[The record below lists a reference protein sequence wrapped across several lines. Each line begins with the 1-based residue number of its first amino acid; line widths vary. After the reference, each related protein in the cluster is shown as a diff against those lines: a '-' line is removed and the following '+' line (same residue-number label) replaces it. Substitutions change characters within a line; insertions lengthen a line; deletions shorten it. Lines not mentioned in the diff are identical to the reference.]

1 MHTEESTNILETYV
15 NHLQNI
21 GLNHQES
28 YSIVLKFWV
37 MVNSEFIKIIEDNK
51 TISLLNIYSSNNFHL
66 SDFVS
71 LFEYYKVSKVLL
83 EKVLVENLCA
93 FLANIDI
100 GFLLSTI
107 KDLKSRKAIGQ
118 YFTNPEMIDQVYRN
132 ITNNPRLQR
141 KFSVMDFSAGLGYFL
156 KPFLKDNCDI
166 YGVELDP
173 LVYELMLFSFL
184 FHPSLTNNVKTRLML
199 TVKQGDSLIG
209 FKEKTIDEIFSKSI
223 LKANFLEYISLRNK
237 ILTIDREIDL
247 NDLKE
252 YYERRNLFAEG
263 AKHFRSFNWVV
274 DFPELF
280 FDQKGNLLE
289 EIGVDYVV
297 GNPPWIYYKDV
308 DEKQYKKDILDP
320 RISNFLRG
328 KYNFS
333 LPFVILAHIISKEKG
348 SLVVPQG
355 ILTETYAKEWRKEVF
370 TKRAISEITLCKKDW
385 FEEVIN
391 EFSIIFWDKRSK
403 FSEIN
408 LRNERTASEFTIPYD
423 SIDLD
428 LNLLRLL
435 PPNILFYLK
444 KIEAESPILSDF
456 ISIRRG
462 LTLSKDYQNK
472 YKNKEIK
479 TETSNH
485 VKKLLRSNS
494 FLKNKE
500 NGVFNFQLSHSGEIF
515 VYDKKLLGAPG
526 SEQLF
531 EQSKIIRRNRG
542 KIWYIGLDL
551 NGDYY
556 VNDIFDIMYSKKEQI
571 SIKIIY
577 GYLCS
582 SFIQLIAES
591 LLVRD
596 ITSNVV
602 RQFPFPRFN
611 FEQISKIEKSVDR
624 WLFSQRTEN
633 DFSKMR
639 KEVDEI
645 VFNHWRFPDEIRKYF
660 DNNTHLRWKE

>member
-28 YSIVLKFWV
+28 YSVVLKFWV
-37 MVNSEFIKIIEDNK
+37 MVNNEFIKIIEDNK
-51 TISLLNIYSSNNFHL
+51 TVSLSNIYASNNFHL
-66 SDFVS
+66 SDFVPF
-71 LFEYYKVSKVLL
+71 FEYYKVSKVLL
-83 EKVLVENLCA
+83 EKELVENLCD

-100 GFLLSTI
+100 GILLSTI
-107 KDLKSRKAIGQ
+107 KDLKSRKATGQ

-132 ITNNPRLQR
+132 ITNNSRLQR
-141 KFSVMDFSAGLGYFL
+141 KFSVIDFSAGLGYFL
-156 KPFLKDNCDI
+156 KPFLKDNCNI

-184 FHPSLTNNVKTRLML
+184 FHPSLTNNVKTRLVL

-209 FKEKTIDEIFSKSI
+209 FNEKTIDEILSKSI

-237 ILTIDREIDL
+237 MLTIDEDVDL

-263 AKHFRSFNWVV
+263 AKRFKSFNWML

-280 FDQKGNLLE
+280 FDQQGNLLE

-297 GNPPWIYYKDV
+297 GNPPWVYYKDV
-308 DEKQYKKDILDP
+308 DEKQYKKDILNP

-333 LPFVILAHIISKEKG
+333 LPFVILAHVISKEKG

-370 TKRAISEITLCKKDW
+370 TKRAVSEIILCKKDW
-385 FEEVIN
+385 FEGVKN
-391 EFSIIFWDKRSK
+391 EFSIIFWDKKSK
-403 FSEIN
+403 FSEIK
-408 LRNERTASEFTIPYD
+408 LRNEITASEFTIPYD
-423 SIDLD
+423 SIDRD

-435 PPNILFYLK
+435 PLDIFSFLK

-456 ISIRRG
+456 TSIRRG
-462 LTLSKDYQNK
+462 LTLSKEYQNY
-472 YKNKEIK
+472 YKNKEMETESSNQIK
-479 TETSNH
+479 N
-485 VKKLLRSNS
+485 LLRSNS

-500 NGVFNFQLSHSGEIF
+500 NGVFNFQLYHSGETF
-515 VYDKKLLGAPG
+515 VYDKNLLGAPG

-531 EQSKIIRRNRG
+531 EQPKIIRRNRG
-542 KIWYIGLDL
+542 KLWYIGLDL

-556 VNDIFDIMYSKKEQI
+556 VNDIFDIMYSKKKQI
-571 SIKIIY
+571 STKIIY

-582 SFIQLIAES
+582 SFIQLLAES

-596 ITSNVV
+596 ITSNIV
-602 RQFPFPRFN
+602 RQFPFPKFN
-611 FEQISKIEKSVDR
+611 FEQQSKIEESVDK
-624 WLFSQRTEN
+624 WLLSQSMEN
-633 DFSKMR
+633 DFSIMR
-639 KEVDEI
+639 KEIDEI
-645 VFNHWRFPDEIRKYF
+645 VFDNWRFPEEIRKYII
-660 DNNTHLRWKE
+660 NNACLHWRE

>member
-15 NHLQNI
+15 NHLKNM

-28 YSIVLKFWV
+28 YSLILKVWV
-37 MVNSEFIKIIEDNK
+37 MVNNEFIRIIEDNE
-51 TISLLNIYSSNNFHL
+51 TISLSNIYSSNNFHL
-66 SDFVS
+66 SDFVP

-83 EKVLVENLCA
+83 DKEVVDNLCD

-132 ITNNPRLQR
+132 ITNNSRLQ
-141 KFSVMDFSAGLGYFL
+141 KQFSVMDFSAGLGYFL
-156 KPFLKDNCDI
+156 KPFLKDNCSI

-184 FHPSLTNNVKTRLML
+184 FHPSFTNNVKTRLLL
-199 TVKQGDSLIG
+199 TIKQGDSLIG
-209 FKEKTIDEIFSKSI
+209 FKEKAIDEIFSKST
-223 LKANFLEYISLRNK
+223 LKTNFLEFITLRNK
-237 ILTIDREIDL
+237 ILTIDREINL

-252 YYERRNLFAEG
+252 YFERRNLFAER
-263 AKHFRSFNWVV
+263 AKQFRSFNWVV

-280 FDQKGNLLE
+280 FDQEGNLLE

-297 GNPPWIYYKDV
+297 GNPPWVYYKDV

-370 TKRAISEITLCKKDW
+370 TKRVVSEIILCKKDW

-391 EFSIIFWDKRSK
+391 EFSIIFWDKKSK
-403 FSEIN
+403 SSEIK
-408 LRNERTASEFTIPYD
+408 LRNEITASEFTIPYD
-423 SIDLD
+423 SIDRD

-435 PPNILFYLK
+435 PPDILSFLK

-462 LTLSKDYQNK
+462 LTLSKEYQNY
-472 YKNKEIK
+472 YKNKEMETK
-479 TETSNH
+479 TSNQI
-485 VKKLLRSNS
+485 KDLLRSNS

-500 NGVFNFQLSHSGEIF
+500 NGVFNFQLYHSGETF
-515 VYDKKLLGAPG
+515 VYDKNLLGAPG

-531 EQSKIIRRNRG
+531 EQPKIIRRNRG
-542 KIWYIGLDL
+542 KLWYIGLDL

-556 VNDIFDIMYSKKEQI
+556 VNDIFDIMYSKKKQI
-571 SIKIIY
+571 STKIIY

-582 SFIQLIAES
+582 SFIQLLAES

-596 ITSNVV
+596 ITSNIV
-602 RQFPFPRFN
+602 RQFPFPKFN
-611 FEQISKIEKSVDR
+611 FDQLSKIEESVAK
-624 WLFSQRTEN
+624 WLLSQSTEN
-633 DFSKMR
+633 DFSIMR
-639 KEVDEI
+639 KEVDKI
-645 VFNHWRFPDEIRKYF
+645 VFDYWSFPDEIRKYIENSAF
-660 DNNTHLRWKE
+660 LRWRE

>member
-28 YSIVLKFWV
+28 YSLVLKFWV
-37 MVNSEFIKIIEDNK
+37 MVNNKFIKIIENNK

-66 SDFVS
+66 SDFVP
-71 LFEYYKVSKVLL
+71 LFEFYKVSKVLL
-83 EKVLVENLCA
+83 KKELVEDLCG
-93 FLANIDI
+93 FLANKDI

-118 YFTNPEMIDQVYRN
+118 YFTNPEMINQVYQN
-132 ITNNPRLQR
+132 ITNNSRSQR

-156 KPFLKDNCDI
+156 KPFLEDNCNI

-184 FHPSLTNNVKTRLML
+184 FHPTLTNNVKTRLVL

-223 LKANFLEYISLRNK
+223 LKTNFLEFISLRNK

-252 YYERRNLFAEG
+252 YYERRNLFAEK
-263 AKHFRSFNWVV
+263 AKNFRSFNWVI

-297 GNPPWIYYKDV
+297 GNPPWVYYKDV
-308 DEKQYKKDILDP
+308 DEKHYKKNIFDP
-320 RISNFLRG
+320 RISDFLRG

-333 LPFVILAHIISKEKG
+333 LPFVILAHIVSKEKG

-355 ILTETYAKEWRKEVF
+355 ILTETYAKEWRKEIF
-370 TKRAISEITLCKKDW
+370 TKRAISEIILCKKDW
-385 FEEVIN
+385 FEEVVN

-403 FSEIN
+403 FSEIK
-408 LRNERTASEFTIPYD
+408 LKNEITASEFTIPYD
-423 SIDLD
+423 SINQD

-435 PPNILFYLK
+435 PPDILSFLN

-462 LTLSKDYQNK
+462 LTLSKEYQNY
-472 YKNKEIK
+472 YKSKEIK
-479 TETSNH
+479 TEASDQ
-485 VKKLLRSNS
+485 VKKILRSNS

-500 NGVFNFQLSHSGEIF
+500 NGVFNFQLSHSGETF

-531 EQSKIIRRNRG
+531 EQPKIIRRNRG
-542 KIWYIGLDL
+542 KLWYIGLDL

-556 VNDIFDIMYSKKEQI
+556 VNDIFDIMYSKNKQI
-571 SIKIIY
+571 STKIIY

-602 RQFPFPRFN
+602 RQFPFPMFN
-611 FEQISKIEKSVDR
+611 SEQLNKIEESVDK
-624 WLFSQRTEN
+624 WLLSQSTEN

-645 VFNHWRFPDEIRKYF
+645 VFDYWRFPVEIRKYIIK
-660 DNNTHLRWKE
+660 NTNLRWRE

>member
-1 MHTEESTNILETYV
+1 MHTKESTNILEKYV
-15 NHLQNI
+15 NHLQNT

-28 YSIVLKFWV
+28 YSVVLKFWV
-37 MVNSEFIKIIEDNK
+37 MVNNEFIKIIEDNK
-51 TISLLNIYSSNNFHL
+51 TVSLSNIYASNNFHL
-66 SDFVS
+66 SDFVPF
-71 LFEYYKVSKVLL
+71 FEYYKVSKVLL
-83 EKVLVENLCA
+83 EKELVENLCD

-100 GFLLSTI
+100 GILLSTI
-107 KDLKSRKAIGQ
+107 KDLKSRKATGQ
-118 YFTNPEMIDQVYRN
+118 YFTNPEMINQVYRN
-132 ITNNPRLQR
+132 ITNNPILQR
-141 KFSVMDFSAGLGYFL
+141 KFSVIDFSAGLGYFL
-156 KPFLKDNCDI
+156 KPFLNDNCNI

-184 FHPSLTNNVKTRLML
+184 FHPSLTNNVKTRLVL

-209 FKEKTIDEIFSKSI
+209 FKEKNIDEIFSKSI

-263 AKHFRSFNWVV
+263 AKQFRSFNWVV

-280 FDQKGNLLE
+280 FDQKGNMLE

-297 GNPPWIYYKDV
+297 GNPPWVYYKDV

-348 SLVVPQG
+348 SLIVPQG

-370 TKRAISEITLCKKDW
+370 TKRAISEIILCKKDW

-408 LRNERTASEFTIPYD
+408 LRNERTSSKFTIPYD
-423 SIDLD
+423 SIDQD

-435 PPNILFYLK
+435 PSDILSFLK

-462 LTLSKDYQNK
+462 LTLSKEYQNY
-472 YKNKEIK
+472 YKNNEMVTKP
-479 TETSNH
+479 SNQ

-494 FLKNKE
+494 FSKNKE
-500 NGVFNFQLSHSGEIF
+500 NGVFNFQLSHSGETF
-515 VYDKKLLGAPG
+515 VYDKNLLGAPG

-531 EQSKIIRRNRG
+531 EQPKIIRRNRG
-542 KIWYIGLDL
+542 NLWYIGLDL

-556 VNDIFDIMYSKKEQI
+556 VNDIFDIMYSKKKQI
-571 SIKIIY
+571 STKIIY

-582 SFIQLIAES
+582 SFIQLLAES

-611 FEQISKIEKSVDR
+611 LEQLSKIEESVDK
-624 WLFSQRTEN
+624 WLLSQSMEN
-633 DFSKMR
+633 DFSIMR

-645 VFNHWRFPDEIRKYF
+645 VFDYWRFPVEIRKYF
-660 DNNTHLRWKE
+660 ENNAYLHWRE

>member
-1 MHTEESTNILETYV
+1 MHTKESTNILEKYV
-15 NHLQNI
+15 NHLQNT

-28 YSIVLKFWV
+28 YSVVLKFWV
-37 MVNSEFIKIIEDNK
+37 MVNNEFIKIIEDNK
-51 TISLLNIYSSNNFHL
+51 TVSLSNIYASNNFHL
-66 SDFVS
+66 SDFVPF
-71 LFEYYKVSKVLL
+71 FEYYKVSKVLL
-83 EKVLVENLCA
+83 EKELVENLCD

-100 GFLLSTI
+100 GILLSTI
-107 KDLKSRKAIGQ
+107 KDLKSRKATGQ
-118 YFTNPEMIDQVYRN
+118 YFTNPEMINQVYRN
-132 ITNNPRLQR
+132 ITNNPILQR
-141 KFSVMDFSAGLGYFL
+141 KFSVIDFSAGLGYFL
-156 KPFLKDNCDI
+156 KPFLNDNCNI

-184 FHPSLTNNVKTRLML
+184 FHPSLTNNVKTRLVL

-263 AKHFRSFNWVV
+263 AKQFRSFNWVV

-280 FDQKGNLLE
+280 FDQKGNMLE

-297 GNPPWIYYKDV
+297 GNPPWVYYKDV

-348 SLVVPQG
+348 SLIVPQG

-370 TKRAISEITLCKKDW
+370 TKRAISEIILCKKDW

-408 LRNERTASEFTIPYD
+408 LRNERTSSKFTIPYD
-423 SIDLD
+423 SIDQD

-435 PPNILFYLK
+435 PSDILSFLK

-462 LTLSKDYQNK
+462 LTLSKEYQNY
-472 YKNKEIK
+472 YKNNEMVTKP
-479 TETSNH
+479 SNQ

-494 FLKNKE
+494 FSKNKE
-500 NGVFNFQLSHSGEIF
+500 NGVFNFQLSHSGETF
-515 VYDKKLLGAPG
+515 VYDKNLLGAPG

-531 EQSKIIRRNRG
+531 EQPKIIRRNRG
-542 KIWYIGLDL
+542 NLWYIGLDL

-556 VNDIFDIMYSKKEQI
+556 VNDIFDIMYSKKKQI
-571 SIKIIY
+571 STKIIY

-582 SFIQLIAES
+582 SFIQLLAES

-611 FEQISKIEKSVDR
+611 LEQLSKIEESVDK
-624 WLFSQRTEN
+624 WLLSQSMEN
-633 DFSKMR
+633 DFSIMR

-645 VFNHWRFPDEIRKYF
+645 VFDYWSFPVEIRKYIR
-660 DNNTHLRWKE
+660 NNVYLRWRE

>member
-1 MHTEESTNILETYV
+1 
-15 NHLQNI
+15 
-21 GLNHQES
+21 
-28 YSIVLKFWV
+28 
-37 MVNSEFIKIIEDNK
+37 
-51 TISLLNIYSSNNFHL
+51 
-66 SDFVS
+66 
-71 LFEYYKVSKVLL
+71 
-83 EKVLVENLCA
+83 
-93 FLANIDI
+93 
-100 GFLLSTI
+100 
-107 KDLKSRKAIGQ
+107 
-118 YFTNPEMIDQVYRN
+118 MIDQVYRN
-132 ITNNPRLQR
+132 ITNNSRLQR
-141 KFSVMDFSAGLGYFL
+141 QFSVMDFSAGLGYFL
-156 KPFLKDNCDI
+156 KPFLKDNCSI

-184 FHPSLTNNVKTRLML
+184 FHPSLTNNVKTRLVL

-223 LKANFLEYISLRNK
+223 IKANFLEFISLRKK

-252 YYERRNLFAEG
+252 YYERRNLFAER

-297 GNPPWIYYKDV
+297 GNPPWVYYKDV

-370 TKRAISEITLCKKDW
+370 TKRDISEIILCKKKW

-391 EFSIIFWDKRSK
+391 EFSIIFWDKKSK
-403 FSEIN
+403 FSEIK

-423 SIDLD
+423 SIDRD

-435 PPNILFYLK
+435 PPDILSFLK
-444 KIEAESPILSDF
+444 KIEAKSPILSDF
-456 ISIRRG
+456 VSIRRG
-462 LTLSKDYQNK
+462 LTLSKEYQNC
-472 YKNKEIK
+472 YKNREME
-479 TETSNH
+479 TETSNQI
-485 VKKLLRSNS
+485 KKLLRSNS

-500 NGVFNFQLSHSGEIF
+500 NGVFNFQLAHSGETF
-515 VYDKKLLGAPG
+515 VYDKNLLGAPG

-531 EQSKIIRRNRG
+531 EQPKIIRRNRG
-542 KIWYIGLDL
+542 NLWYIGLDL

-556 VNDIFDIMYSKKEQI
+556 VNDIFDIMYSKKKQI
-571 SIKIIY
+571 STKIIY

-582 SFIQLIAES
+582 SFIQLLAES
-591 LLVRD
+591 PLVRD
-596 ITSNVV
+596 ITSNIV
-602 RQFPFPRFN
+602 RQFPFPKFK
-611 FEQISKIEKSVDR
+611 FEQLSKIEESVDE
-624 WLFSQRTEN
+624 WLLSQSTEN

-645 VFNHWRFPDEIRKYF
+645 VFDHWRFPDEIRKYIE
-660 DNNTHLRWKE
+660 NNAFLRWRE

>member
-28 YSIVLKFWV
+28 YSLVLKVWV
-37 MVNSEFIKIIEDNK
+37 MVNNEFIKIIEDNK
-51 TISLLNIYSSNNFHL
+51 TISLSNIYSSNNFHL
-66 SDFVS
+66 SDFVP

-83 EKVLVENLCA
+83 EKELVENLCD

-132 ITNNPRLQR
+132 ITNNSRLQR
-141 KFSVMDFSAGLGYFL
+141 QFSVMDFSAGLGYFL
-156 KPFLKDNCDI
+156 KPFLKDNCSI

-184 FHPSLTNNVKTRLML
+184 FHPSLTNNVKTRLVL

-223 LKANFLEYISLRNK
+223 IKANFLEFISLRKK

-252 YYERRNLFAEG
+252 YYERRNLFAER

-297 GNPPWIYYKDV
+297 GNPPWVYYKDV

-370 TKRAISEITLCKKDW
+370 TKRDISEIILCKKKW

-391 EFSIIFWDKRSK
+391 EFSIIFWDKKSK
-403 FSEIN
+403 FSEIK

-423 SIDLD
+423 SIDRD

-435 PPNILFYLK
+435 PPDILSFLK
-444 KIEAESPILSDF
+444 KIEAKSPILSDF
-456 ISIRRG
+456 VSIRRG
-462 LTLSKDYQNK
+462 LTLSKEYQNC
-472 YKNKEIK
+472 YKNREME
-479 TETSNH
+479 TETSNQI
-485 VKKLLRSNS
+485 KKLLRSNS

-500 NGVFNFQLSHSGEIF
+500 NGVFNFQLAHSGETF
-515 VYDKKLLGAPG
+515 VYDKNLLGAPG

-531 EQSKIIRRNRG
+531 EQPKIIRRNRG
-542 KIWYIGLDL
+542 NLWYIGLDL

-556 VNDIFDIMYSKKEQI
+556 VNDIFDIMYSKKKQI
-571 SIKIIY
+571 STKIIY

-582 SFIQLIAES
+582 SFIQLLAES
-591 LLVRD
+591 PLVRD
-596 ITSNVV
+596 ITSNIV
-602 RQFPFPRFN
+602 RQFPFPKFK
-611 FEQISKIEKSVDR
+611 FEQLSKIEESVDK
-624 WLFSQRTEN
+624 WLLSQSTEN

-645 VFNHWRFPDEIRKYF
+645 VFDHWRFPDEIRKYIENSAF
-660 DNNTHLRWKE
+660 LRWRE